1 MKRPKLTATWI
12 VALLSISLLAA
23 AKADEDALMQ
33 ALREEMAR
41 TMEQLRMENLEAP
54 YFVAYT
60 VRDAERMGIQA
71 SFGALLPSS
80 ENRSRNL
87 TVEVRVGDASFDNTN
102 FTFGPSM
109 GFAALPLGDNVAEL
123 RRQIWLA
130 TDNAYKT
137 ALQSLAAKRAALQNE
152 TRSEAIGDLSP
163 AEPFTYSEEPT
174 RNLPTLVEMQ
184 SLVRRISELFTS
196 MPDIM
201 ESSAGAAVR
210 RGRTYYFNSE
220 GSSYVRNDP
229 GASLNVFAQTQAPDG
244 TVLHDFV
251 TAYGNHWDEI
261 ADEDALTKRVSAMA
275 QALAARRSAA
285 AVDNYIGPV
294 LFEGQAAAEL
304 FAQVFMPRLLGLR
317 LPDANPRFGASL
329 SRLGNPFLDKLGAR
343 VMARSL
349 SLKDDPTLRDGGFFG
364 GYPVDDEGVPAQATS
379 LIENGIL
386 KTLLTT
392 RNPVRGIEGSTG
404 NRRGM
409 TPAPSNLLLTA
420 RRGMSSEELLDELML
435 LVEER
440 QVEYGIVVRR
450 LGNRG
455 FRPQS
460 DFGGG
465 FFGGFGMGGPQ
476 QPSTEGAL
484 LAYKVFPDG
493 SEELIRNAE
502 FSAIADS
509 VFKEI
514 VAASESSTVYTFNSS
529 SFSPFGGAVFLGGAG
544 ISGPFVSLSVP
555 DLLFE
560 ELSLRKPQGNLPRLP
575 VAAHPFFGE

>member
-1 MKRPKLTATWI
+1 MKKPTLSATWI
-12 VALLSISLLAA
+12 AALLSISLISA

-33 ALREEMAR
+33 AMRAEMAR
-41 TMEQLRMENLEAP
+41 TMEQLRMEDLEAP

-60 VRDAERMGIQA
+60 VRDTERMGTHA
-71 SFGALLPSS
+71 RFGALLPSS
-80 ENRSRNL
+80 ESRSRSI

-152 TRSEAIGDLSP
+152 TRSEVIGDLSP

-174 RNLPTLVEMQ
+174 GNLPTLGEIQ
-184 SLVRRISELFTS
+184 SLVRRISGLFAS

-210 RGRTYYFNSE
+210 RGRIYYLNSE
-220 GSSYVRNDP
+220 GSSFVRNDP

-251 TAYGNHWDEI
+251 TAYGNRWDEI
-261 ADEDALTKRVSAMA
+261 ADEDALTNRVSVMA
-275 QALAARRSAA
+275 QALTARRSAA
-285 AVDNYIGPV
+285 PVDNYIGPV

-304 FAQVFMPRLLGLR
+304 FAQVFMPRLMGLR

-329 SRLGNPFLDKLGAR
+329 SQFGNPFLDKLGAR

-435 LVEER
+435 LAEER

-455 FRPQS
+455 FRPPS

-465 FFGGFGMGGPQ
+465 FFGGFGMGSPQ
-476 QPSTEGAL
+476 QPSIESAL

-514 VAASESSTVYTFNSS
+514 VAASESSTVYTFTSS

-544 ISGPFVSLSVP
+544 ISGPFVSLSMP

-575 VAAHPFFGE
+575 VAAHPFFDE

>member
-1 MKRPKLTATWI
+1 MKKPTLSATWI

-33 ALREEMAR
+33 AMRTEMAR
-41 TMEQLRMENLEAP
+41 TMELLRMENLEAP

-60 VRDAERMGIQA
+60 VRDMETMGTQA
-71 SFGALLPSS
+71 SFGALMPSS
-80 ENRSRNL
+80 ENRSRHL

-102 FTFGPSM
+102 FTFGPSI
-109 GFAALPLGDNVAEL
+109 GFAALPLEDNVVEL
-123 RRQIWLA
+123 RRQIWMA

-137 ALQSLAAKRAALQNE
+137 ALQGLAAKRAALQNE
-152 TRSEAIGDLSP
+152 ARNEELGDLSP
-163 AEPFTYSEEPT
+163 AEPFTYSEEPI
-174 RNLPTLVEMQ
+174 RDLPTLSEMQ
-184 SLVRRISELFTS
+184 SLVSRISRLFTRT
-196 MPDIM
+196 PDIM
-201 ESSAGAAVR
+201 ESSAGSAVR
-210 RGRTYYFNSE
+210 QQRMYYLNSE
-220 GSSYVRNDP
+220 GTSFVRNNL

-251 TAYGNHWDEI
+251 TAYGKHWDEI
-261 ADEDALTKRVSAMA
+261 ADEDALVERVSAMA
-275 QALAARRSAA
+275 QALSARRSAA
-285 AVDNYIGPV
+285 TVDNYIGPV

-317 LPDANPRFGASL
+317 IPERNPRFGASL
-329 SRLGNPFLDKLGAR
+329 SQFGNPFLDKLGAR

-349 SLKDDPTLRDGGFFG
+349 SLSDNPTLRGGGFFG

-455 FRPQS
+455 FRPPS

-465 FFGGFGMGGPQ
+465 FFGGFALGGPQ
-476 QPSTEGAL
+476 QPSIEGAL

-493 SEELIRNAE
+493 REELIRNAQ

-514 VAASESSTVYTFNSS
+514 VAASESSTVYTFSSS
-529 SFSPFGGAVFLGGAG
+529 SFSPFGGAVFLGGSAT
-544 ISGPFVSLSVP
+544 SGSFVSVSVP

-575 VAAHPFFGE
+575 VAAHPFFEK

>member
-1 MKRPKLTATWI
+1 MKKPTLSATWI

-33 ALREEMAR
+33 AMRAEMAR
-41 TMEQLRMENLEAP
+41 TMELLRMENLEAP

-60 VRDAERMGIQA
+60 VRDMETMGTQA
-71 SFGALLPSS
+71 SFGALMPSS

-102 FTFGPSM
+102 FSFPPGI
-109 GFAALPLGDNVAEL
+109 GFAPLPLEDNAAEL
-123 RRQIWLA
+123 RRQIWIA

-137 ALQSLAAKRAALQNE
+137 ALQGLAAKRAALQNE
-152 TRSEAIGDLSP
+152 ARNEELGDLSP
-163 AEPFTYSEEPT
+163 AEPFTYSEEPI
-174 RNLPTLVEMQ
+174 RDLPTLSEMQ
-184 SLVRRISELFTS
+184 SLVSRISRLFTRT
-196 MPDIM
+196 PDIM
-201 ESSAGAAVR
+201 ESSAGSAVR
-210 RGRTYYFNSE
+210 QQRMYYLNSE
-220 GSSYVRNDP
+220 GTSFVRNNL

-251 TAYGNHWDEI
+251 TAYGKHWDEI
-261 ADEDALTKRVSAMA
+261 ADEDALIERVSAMA
-275 QALAARRSAA
+275 QALSARRSAA
-285 AVDNYIGPV
+285 TVDNYIGPV

-304 FAQVFMPRLLGLR
+304 FAQIFMPRLLGLR
-317 LPDANPRFGASL
+317 VPERNPRFGASL
-329 SRLGNPFLDKLGAR
+329 SQIGNPFLDKLGAR

-349 SLKDDPTLRDGGFFG
+349 SLSDDPTLRGGGFFG

-420 RRGMSSEELLDELML
+420 RRGMSSEELRD
-435 LVEER
+435 ER
-440 QVEYGIVVRR
+440 QADYGIVVRR

-455 FRPQS
+455 FRPPS

-465 FFGGFGMGGPQ
+465 FFGGFALAGPQ
-476 QPSTEGAL
+476 QPSIEGAL

-493 SEELIRNAE
+493 REELIRNAQ

-514 VAASESSTVYTFNSS
+514 VAASESSTVYTFSSS
-529 SFSPFGGAVFLGGAG
+529 SFSPFGGGVFLGGSAT
-544 ISGPFVSLSVP
+544 SGSFVSVSVP

-575 VAAHPFFGE
+575 VAAHPFFDE